1 MGNSDRRPDPPHT
14 YVEGRDDDDVPR
26 MDPAA
31 AAIPRED
38 PAIAA
43 GAQAASTVLVTTRVL
58 IFGYFYFLFL
68 RADDISTHMK
78 KWRFS
83 RHLRVDRRL
92 NHT

>member
-1 MGNSDRRPDPPHT
+1 MARPSHV
-14 YVEGRDDDDVPR
+14 VEGRDDDDVPR

-31 AAIPRED
+31 AAAIPRED

-43 GAQAASTVLVTTRVL
+43 GEQAASTVLVTTRVL

-83 RHLRVDRRL
+83 RHLRVDRWL